1 MNQLILG
8 YLFWFLGIVS
18 FHNFYVST
26 TSIRFVPEDK
36 TFQITA
42 QVFLDDFEAALRQYG
57 NEKIKLIPE
66 ASQEEID
73 RLVEDY
79 FRKNLFFEVQ
89 GEVLDFDF
97 LGKEYRNDLLV
108 AYMEMKVDS
117 SLSQF
122 SFKNTILFDLHPDQK
137 NIIHLKFA
145 SKRKSFLAV
154 SSKSEF
160 EIPNDFFEFQ
170 K

>member
-1 MNQLILG
+1 MNQLTLG
-8 YLFWFLGIVS
+8 CLFWFWGTVS

-26 TSIRFVPEDK
+26 TSVRFVPEDK

-42 QVFLDDFEAALRQYG
+42 QVFLDDFEAALQQYG
-57 NEKIKLIPE
+57 DEKIKLIPE

-79 FRKNLFFEVQ
+79 FRKNLFFEAQ
-89 GEVLDFDF
+89 GEALDFDF
-97 LGKEYRNDLLV
+97 LGKVYRNDLLV

-122 SFKNTILFDLHPDQK
+122 SIKNTILFDLLPDQK
-137 NIIHLKFA
+137 NIIHLK
-145 SKRKSFLAV
+145 LH
-154 SSKSEF
+154 
-160 EIPNDFFEFQ
+160 NLNNFFKINILQ
-170 K
+170 SGHQTTLQLIL